1 MSQPEAQLWK
11 SVKKIL
17 EPHSFFLTRI
27 ETQTISGVPDVFGA
41 FNGVSFWLELKSN
54 KVNYPTLNKYQIV
67 WINRAIKHKLNV
79 LILVRGQKDKALK
92 LYRPRSFF
100 TDPRTLEPDF
110 IYKIPV
116 DWPLFVDQFKRAVL
130 TGYVA
135 S

>member
-17 EPHSFFLTRI
+17 EPHKFFLTRI

-41 FNGVSFWLELKSN
+41 FDGVGFWLELKSN

-67 WINRAIKHKLNV
+67 WINKAIKHKLNV

-110 IYKIPV
+110 IYKTPV

>member
-11 SVKKIL
+11 SIKKNL
-17 EPHSFFLTRI
+17 EPHNFFLTRI
-27 ETQTISGVPDVFGA
+27 ETQTISGVPDVFGV
-41 FNGVSFWLELKSN
+41 FDGVSFWLELNSN

-67 WINRAIKHKLNV
+67 WINRAIKNKLNV

-110 IYKIPV
+110 IYKNPV
-116 DWPLFVDQFKRAVL
+116 NWPLIVDQFKRAVL